1 MPLLSKLE
9 KLMPHWIPE
18 DSDKVVY
25 ATVNEAHSGS
35 GDDVTSYLSEL
46 RKDLQGGYPKYVL
59 MGGDQQTYAIMKNL
73 KSKYP
78 DQYDWLYPVPGDWH
92 IMKTAAEVIKYV
104 LNDGGFKVFAAK
116 CGHKEDISQWQDIHN
131 VLLATY
137 EALIKSAVE
146 EYRTV
151 DKDINKDSG
160 SG

>member
-78 DQYDWLYPVPGDWH
+78 DQYDWLYPVQVTG
-92 IMKTAAEVIKYV
+92 I
-104 LNDGGFKVFAAK
+104 
-116 CGHKEDISQWQDIHN
+116 
-131 VLLATY
+131 
-137 EALIKSAVE
+137 
-146 EYRTV
+146 
-151 DKDINKDSG
+151 
-160 SG
+160 